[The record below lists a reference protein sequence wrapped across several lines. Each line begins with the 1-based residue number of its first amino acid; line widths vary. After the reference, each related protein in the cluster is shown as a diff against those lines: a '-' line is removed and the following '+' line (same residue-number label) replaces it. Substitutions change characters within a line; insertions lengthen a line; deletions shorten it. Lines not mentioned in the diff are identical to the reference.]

1 MGVRFCAQ
9 TTCHPPSPAR
19 KIDTN
24 PPPSP
29 ASDSP
34 RPESTQITL
43 PWPAQTAPGRTALQ
57 AFAEDIIRPRQPRLA
72 RDDSPSARYNL
83 SMTFEPDYRHIV
95 DAAANRRPARM
106 PIYEHIIDVSHMERV
121 LETEFADLI
130 DGDEADRREYFRCFC
145 EFHKRVGYDT
155 VSYEVCAG
163 AILPN
168 AGALMSQEPGPIQ
181 TRADFEAYPW
191 EELADRF
198 WLLAASRFDI
208 LADTLPP
215 GMKIVGGVGNG
226 PFELSEE
233 LVGFEPLC
241 YMQADA
247 PDLFALL
254 YERLG
259 ELLCTLWRQMLAR
272 WGDIIAVPRIG
283 DDMGFKTGTLLA
295 PESLIA
301 HVVPLYSELAAIMRN
316 AGKPFLLHSCGSIFD
331 IMGPMMHAGITAKH
345 SNEDAIA
352 PFEDWITR
360 YGNRIGLF
368 GGVDTDRLCRM
379 APGEIEEYVDVM
391 APRYRAAAN
400 GFALGSGNS
409 IPNYVPTDS
418 YLAMLR
424 AANRL
429 R

>member
-1 MGVRFCAQ
+1 MEFQ
-9 TTCHPPSPAR
+9 
-19 KIDTN
+19 
-24 PPPSP
+24 
-29 ASDSP
+29 
-34 RPESTQITL
+34 
-43 PWPAQTAPGRTALQ
+43 
-57 AFAEDIIRPRQPRLA
+57 
-72 RDDSPSARYNL
+72 
-83 SMTFEPDYRHIV
+83 PDYRHIV
-95 DAAANRRPARM
+95 DAATNRRPARM
-106 PIYEHIIDVSHMERV
+106 PLYEHIVDVCHMERV
-121 LETEFADLI
+121 LDIEFADLI
-130 DGDEADRREYFRCFC
+130 DGDEADRREFFRCFC
-145 EFHKRVGYDT
+145 EFHKVVGYDT
-155 VSYEVCAG
+155 VSFEICAG
-163 AILPN
+163 SILPN

-191 EELADRF
+191 EELVEMF
-198 WLLAASRFDI
+198 WAKAAWQFDI
-208 LADTLPP
+208 LADMLPP
-215 GMKIVGGVGNG
+215 GMKIVGGIGNG

-254 YERLG
+254 YERIG
-259 ELLCTLWRQMLAR
+259 ELLYRLWTDLLER

-295 PESLIA
+295 PTSLIA
-301 HVVPLYSELAAIMRN
+301 HVVPLYGELAAIMRH
-316 AGKPFLLHSCGSIFD
+316 AGKPFLLHSCGAIFD
-331 IMGPMMHAGITAKH
+331 IMGPLIHAGVTAKH

-352 PFEDWITR
+352 PFEQWITR
-360 YGNRIGLF
+360 YGKRIGLF

-379 APGEIEEYVDVM
+379 APGEIEEYVDIM
-391 APRYRAAAN
+391 APRYRAAAG